1 MTNLKMIRCKMIR
14 CKMIRHKVAPSTHAG
29 RSLSPNLQRRLLYAV
44 LAAVCFFVLGLSA
57 KAGALTHQSDL
68 EDSEATIIGL
78 GESLRLEIKQ
88 ASKIHISD
96 GGIVRARSIASNVVL
111 TGRRTGRTT
120 LRFLTPQSAGTPTT
134 KMNSNYQDRT
144 VYVTERKVAEAA
156 RRFHNFLTSRR
167 GLKLDATAL
176 PQVVVTGE
184 LLRIEDWQTL
194 VTIAKTHRI
203 AWRLEAN
210 TFLPL
215 RNPLRKAIDRELKKL
230 AWPGDFLRIDESG
243 IKLISGTEGPKHSA
257 SQLLAVTSLGLS
269 LETSATLNELEPM
282 VRTQIVLAEI
292 RRSKRQLLGIRWP
305 QEMTVSGVS
314 PFVIS
319 SESLTAKIEALEN
332 SGDGRILAMPNLLC
346 RSGGEAK
353 FFAGGEIPI
362 KISTIRT
369 SQVEW
374 KKYGILLHVQPRA
387 DRQGRLKF
395 QLSTEISSLDG
406 ANKVDTVP
414 GILTNRIDTQ
424 FNLKGTQTVVLS
436 GLIKK
441 EESKALS
448 GVALLNAI
456 PVLGRLFESQD
467 FQQSLT
473 ELLVFVTPEVYFPN
487 ATNEGEND
495 LD

>member
-1 MTNLKMIRCKMIR
+1 MGSHKSITSADIHRYLPTKTK
-14 CKMIRHKVAPSTHAG
+14 RHLPAD
-29 RSLSPNLQRRLLYAV
+29 LQRRLLYIILVA
-44 LAAVCFFVLGLSA
+44 LSFFALGINA
-57 KAGALTHQSDL
+57 KADALSPL
-68 EDSEATIIGL
+68 SEVANFELGNSETSIIGI
-78 GESLRLEIKQ
+78 GESLRLEVRQ

-96 GGIVRARSIASNVVL
+96 GGILRARSIGSSIIL
-111 TGRRTGRTT
+111 TGRRTGRTSM
-120 LRFLTPQSAGTPTT
+120 RFVAPHKNNGRNSETPTY
-134 KMNSNYQDRT
+134 NQDRT
-144 VYVTERKVAEAA
+144 VFVTERKVAEAA
-156 RRFHNFLTSRR
+156 RRFQQFLTTRR
-167 GLKLDATAL
+167 GLKLDSSAL
-176 PQVVVTGE
+176 PQIVVTGE
-184 LLRIEDWQTL
+184 LLRLEDWANL
-194 VTIAKTHRI
+194 VAIAKTHRI

-210 TFLPL
+210 TFPPL
-215 RNPLRKAIDRELKKL
+215 RRVLRNAIDTELRKL
-230 AWPGDFLRIDESG
+230 AWPGDFLRIDDSG
-243 IKLISGTEGPKHSA
+243 IKLTSGMEGPKHSA

-269 LETSATLNELEPM
+269 LETSSTLNELEPM

-305 QEMTVSGVS
+305 QELSVGAASS
-314 PFVIS
+314 FVVS

-362 KISTIRT
+362 KISTLRT

-374 KKYGILLHVQPRA
+374 KKYGIMLHVQPRA
-387 DRQGRLKF
+387 DRLGRLKF

-441 EESKALS
+441 EESKSVS
-448 GVALLNAI
+448 GVALLNSI
-456 PVLGRLFESQD
+456 PILGRLFESQD
-467 FQQSLT
+467 FNQNLT

-487 ATNEGEND
+487 ATSEGENEFD
-495 LD
+495 

>member
-1 MTNLKMIRCKMIR
+1 MNAPKPICNLLII
-14 CKMIRHKVAPSTHAG
+14 
-29 RSLSPNLQRRLLYAV
+29 RSLSPSLQRRLLYAL
-44 LAAVCFFVLGLSA
+44 LAASSFFALGANA
-57 KAGALTHQSDL
+57 KTS
-68 EDSEATIIGL
+68 IIGL
-78 GESLRLEIKQ
+78 GESVRLEIPN

-96 GGIVRARSIASNVVL
+96 GGIVRARSIGSSIIL
-111 TGRRTGRTT
+111 TGRRTGRTSM
-120 LRFLTPQSAGTPTT
+120 RFISSRGGDVRDKRDESLL
-134 KMNSNYQDRT
+134 QDRT
-144 VYVTERKVAEAA
+144 IYVTERKVAEAA
-156 RRFHNFLTSRR
+156 RRFNDYLSLRR
-167 GLKLDATAL
+167 GLKLDPAAL

-184 LLRIEDWQTL
+184 LLRIDDWENL
-194 VTIAKTHRI
+194 VAIAKTHRI

-210 TFLPL
+210 TFAPIRGDLH
-215 RNPLRKAIDRELKKL
+215 RAIDGELKKL

-243 IKLISGTEGPKHSA
+243 IRLTSGTEGPKHSA
-257 SQLLAVTSLGLS
+257 TQLLAVTTLGLS

-305 QEMTVSGVS
+305 QDLTVSAAS
-314 PFVIS
+314 SFVVS

-374 KKYGILLHVQPRA
+374 KKYGIMLHVQPRA
-387 DRQGRLKF
+387 DRLGRLKF

-441 EESKALS
+441 EESKAVS
-448 GVALLNAI
+448 GVALLNSI
-456 PVLGRLFESQD
+456 PILGRLFESQD
-467 FQQSLT
+467 FNQNLT

-487 ATNEGEND
+487 APSEGENGI
-495 LD
+495 

>member
-1 MTNLKMIRCKMIR
+1 MNTRT
-14 CKMIRHKVAPSTHAG
+14 STYRMAV
-29 RSLSPNLQRRLLYAV
+29 RRLPISNMKRRLLYALL
-44 LAAVCFFVLGLSA
+44 LASSFFALGASA
-57 KAGALTHQSDL
+57 ETS
-68 EDSEATIIGL
+68 IIGL
-78 GESLRLEIKQ
+78 GESVRMEIQ
-88 ASKIHISD
+88 SASKIHISD
-96 GGIVRARSIASNVVL
+96 GGIVRARSIGSSIIL
-111 TGRRTGRTT
+111 TGRRTGRTS
-120 LRFLTPQSAGTPTT
+120 LRFVSPLMSSARDKNEAPPH
-134 KMNSNYQDRT
+134 QDRT
-144 VYVTERKVAEAA
+144 IYVTERKVAEAA
-156 RRFHNFLTSRR
+156 RRFNDYLNLRR
-167 GLKLDATAL
+167 GLKLDPAAL

-184 LLRIEDWQTL
+184 LLRIEDWENL
-194 VTIAKTHRI
+194 VAIAKTHGI

-210 TFLPL
+210 TFSSIRRELH
-215 RNPLRKAIDRELKKL
+215 RSIDAELKKL

-243 IKLISGTEGPKHSA
+243 IRLTSGTEGPKHSA

-269 LETSATLNELEPM
+269 LETSSTLNELEPM

-305 QEMTVSGVS
+305 QDLTVNTASS
-314 PFVIS
+314 FVVS

-362 KISTIRT
+362 KISNIRT

-374 KKYGILLHVQPRA
+374 KKYGIMLHVQPRA
-387 DRQGRLKF
+387 DRLGRLKF

-441 EESKALS
+441 EESKAVS
-448 GVALLNAI
+448 GVALLNSI
-456 PVLGRLFESQD
+456 PILGRLFESED
-467 FQQSLT
+467 FNQSLT

-487 ATNEGEND
+487 TTREDENGTD
-495 LD
+495 